1 MARADIHVFGSISG
15 YGTVAASS
23 GVRPDETRELEH
35 FQFGEISTSEAIA
48 QLGSRP
54 TMTVRPLASGR
65 VAISRM
71 IPAGADDAG
80 RPTIEVVTLLVD
92 ARGAEAVL
100 PALDR
105 LVSDVGFWREARE
118 RSRSGVEL
126 PEGAIPAANPRDSSL
141 LRILDAWLLATRSGS
156 VAVLPESAMPDLLRF
171 VATLDPADR
180 IGCRWGVGI
189 NSLSAPVD
197 ICTMM
202 SGASTHGA
210 RAVVRPAT
218 ADRWY
223 VQETEVARAN
233 AADGAATWRAT
244 AQLVGRATATSVVGG
259 LGDPT
264 DAFAS
269 GSPRSDIDERRKR
282 VMLISMLAAVC
293 ATGLLATATALY
305 LSGPS
310 AKRSELADVTERDGV
325 EPSGTL
331 ATPPPP
337 EGTQRSG
344 FGGEIS
350 SGSEQVASTVADPI
364 EVLAPGSLPPQ
375 LTPPLAP
382 IVPQLVVYRDVDRDE
397 FGSAT
402 DSRLVDPAA
411 IPGGYVRVGGDCDDN
426 NPKAYP
432 NAPETCDDVGVDNDC
447 DNDPRDAD
455 GEVAT
460 FYLDEDGDFKG
471 DPLKPCDA
479 CISSPPP
486 GYVGDSSDQCPR
498 NSLRDTKG
506 VCGCEWEG
514 PDKDSDEDG
523 VMDCMD
529 EDFDEKRRLR
539 NELLEAAKSASAL
552 SIALDTEL
560 KKCRELSHVSARQD
574 KDFLQKARARASS
587 LNGLLLD
594 VDPILQRIY
603 RARLLGRFGSVRF
616 VGRELD
622 PKERLEVNALLLGL
636 LQDLE
641 AISNSFGAIVDLK
654 VLPPPPPDV
663 EILRARRL
671 DPEDPE
677 VGWSKEEFKDRKLC
691 EWALELFYNANVREE
706 ELSRAKSVVGRNS
719 PSR

>member
-15 YGTVAASS
+15 YGTVAASP

-105 LVSDVGFWREARE
+105 LLSDVGFWREARE

-126 PEGAIPAANPRDSSL
+126 PEGAIPSANPRDSAL

-156 VAVLPESAMPDLLRF
+156 VAVLPESAIPDLLRF

-180 IGCRWGVGI
+180 VGCRWGVGI

-223 VQETEVARAN
+223 VQETEVARAS
-233 AADGAATWRAT
+233 AADGAATWTAT
-244 AQLVGRATATSVVGG
+244 ARLVGRATATAVVGG

-269 GSPRSDIDERRKR
+269 GSPRSEIDERRKR

-293 ATGLLATATALY
+293 ATGLLATATALF

-331 ATPPPP
+331 ATPPPL

-344 FGGEIS
+344 FGGSLAGVPVGELES
-350 SGSEQVASTVADPI
+350 SAVAVVSERAEGPASEPERPDAQSTSSTSP
-364 EVLAPGSLPPQ
+364 
-375 LTPPLAP
+375 
-382 IVPQLVVYRDVDRDE
+382 
-397 FGSAT
+397 
-402 DSRLVDPAA
+402 DPA
-411 IPGGYVRVGGDCDDN
+411 
-426 NPKAYP
+426 
-432 NAPETCDDVGVDNDC
+432 
-447 DNDPRDAD
+447 
-455 GEVAT
+455 
-460 FYLDEDGDFKG
+460 
-471 DPLKPCDA
+471 
-479 CISSPPP
+479 SSPPP
-486 GYVGDSSDQCPR
+486 TQVPAMVAWY
-498 NSLRDTKG
+498 
-506 VCGCEWEG
+506 
-514 PDKDSDEDG
+514 PDKDRDG
-523 VMDCMD
+523 VGVSEGKIELPPGTPPPAGSWADKDGDECPECGGKLKLEKCGCIDLAIEAIDADGDGTADCEQD
-529 EDFDEKRRLR
+529 DDCDGVPNFQELGSDWDPNSRLR
-539 NELLEAAKSASAL
+539 PLLKELRVAREELGISKSMLKEIEVKPSRESLPDFVDRVCQASAGVAEGMRL
-552 SIALDTEL
+552 TCSNLKTLQQEEMQALKDGSGFPFAKRILVGPKGNDKFNCQVLIAWEGVVGEL
-560 KKCRELSHVSARQD
+560 REIA
-574 KDFLQKARARASS
+574 KE
-587 LNGLLLD
+587 
-594 VDPILQRIY
+594 LQRI
-603 RARLLGRFGSVRF
+603 RGELERVALRHARPGSNQKNDFTSFDAKARVENGWEKFRSAIGEFERFTKLS
-616 VGRELD
+616 D
-622 PKERLEVNALLLGL
+622 
-636 LQDLE
+636 
-641 AISNSFGAIVDLK
+641 I
-654 VLPPPPPDV
+654 
-663 EILRARRL
+663 
-671 DPEDPE
+671 EDE
-677 VGWSKEEFKDRKLC
+677 QGFINRVKGEETKRK
-691 EWALELFYNANVREE
+691 R
-706 ELSRAKSVVGRNS
+706 GDDS
-719 PSR
+719 P